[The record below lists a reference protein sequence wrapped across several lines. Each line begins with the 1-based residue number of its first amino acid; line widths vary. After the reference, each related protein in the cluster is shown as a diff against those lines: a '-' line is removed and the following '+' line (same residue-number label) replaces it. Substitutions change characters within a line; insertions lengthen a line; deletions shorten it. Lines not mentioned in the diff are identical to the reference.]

1 MDINSLREAYNDA
14 VKRMND
20 ADAEVDKALA
30 ELPADATEAD
40 IEAANEPFRAAKE
53 EADRRKKNLDQAE
66 ERAKARES
74 YKPVELPADDA
85 EEKRHAAAKGSLKVE
100 SVYRPDRGTSFFG
113 DLFRALDLRD
123 TAAAERLGQND
134 AQMRDFSASTDGQFI
149 PPQYLADRWA
159 EFPRADRPFADVV
172 PKAPLPANGLTVT
185 IPKVSGGASE
195 AVQTA
200 QNGAVSETD
209 PTVTSVTAPMVTVA
223 GQVDIARQALE
234 RSDPAL
240 DMVIYSDLRAAYD
253 AYLDTQ
259 LLSGSGSSGQHAGIR
274 GVSGAN
280 TATAS
285 TATGTSILS
294 EIYNASQLVAT
305 TRYRPANVV
314 VMHPRRAAWLAA
326 QTMTGAPI
334 FQQGGLFQA
343 FGTQDNAF
351 AGSIAGLPV
360 VLDANI
366 GTTYGNPGTNQDEI
380 YVLHVNDLLL
390 MEGDLRQARF
400 EDVGSGNLT
409 VRLQLFGYSFWVP
422 NRQAKSICVIS
433 GAGLATPSF
442 G

>member
-1 MDINSLREAYNDA
+1 MNINEARKAFNDA
-14 VKRMND
+14 VERMNLAGD
-20 ADAEVDKALA
+20 EAEAALA
-30 ELPADATEAD
+30 ALAADATDEQIAEA
-40 IEAANEPFRAAKE
+40 EAPFRAAQE
-53 EADRRKKNLDQAE
+53 EVERRKANLKRLEDIAE
-66 ERAKARES
+66 AR
-74 YKPVELPADDA
+74 KDNPAVEVV
-85 EEKRHAAAKGSLKVE
+85 EEKDEKRAATVRGLKSE
-100 SVYRPDRGTSFFG
+100 PVYRPDAHGTSFFA
-113 DLFRALDLRD
+113 DLFRAREHGDQD
-123 TAAAERLGQND
+123 AAERLRRND

-159 EFPRADRPFADVV
+159 EYPRADRPFADIV

-185 IPKVSGGASE
+185 VPKVSGGASE

-200 QNGAVSETD
+200 QNGSVSETD
-209 PTVTSVTAPMVTVA
+209 PTVTAVTAPLVTVA

-259 LLSGSGSSGQHAGIR
+259 LLSGQGSSGQHQGIR
-274 GVSGAN
+274 GVSSIN
-280 TATAS
+280 TVTAS

-294 EIYNASQLVAT
+294 QVYNASQAVAT
-305 TRYRPANVV
+305 SRYRPANVV

-326 QTMTGAPI
+326 QTMSGAPI

-343 FGTQDNAF
+343 FGTQDNTF
-351 AGSIAGLPV
+351 AGSLAGLPV

-380 YVLHVNDLLL
+380 YVLHINDLLL
-390 MEGDLRQARF
+390 MEGDLRQTRF

-409 VRLQLFGYSFWVP
+409 VRLQLFGYSFFVP
-422 NRQAKSICVIS
+422 NRQAKSICAIS

-442 G
+442 